1 MSMLMMNPSSVT
13 TLSQVDTTFDW
24 GLWYLISP
32 YFYTGFKRQ
41 DIGYKFKTF
50 AINNRIIV

>member
-1 MSMLMMNPSSVT
+1 MLMMNPSSVT